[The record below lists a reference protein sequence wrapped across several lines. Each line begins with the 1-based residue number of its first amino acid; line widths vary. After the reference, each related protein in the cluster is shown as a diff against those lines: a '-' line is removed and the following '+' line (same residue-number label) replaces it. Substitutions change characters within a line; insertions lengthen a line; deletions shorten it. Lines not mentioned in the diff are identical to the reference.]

1 MQQKSIFNLLAIQDE
16 FFEIPK
22 KENLLCVNVVLLEE
36 QGVQQFTALL
46 QEQFAMAFFREGRLS
61 SGMAASVLGIPR
73 AHFLIKAMQEG
84 ATLLENTPED
94 FRRET
99 VLL

>member
-1 MQQKSIFNLLAIQDE
+1 
-16 FFEIPK
+16 
-22 KENLLCVNVVLLEE
+22 LLCLHKDEE
-36 QGVQQFTALL
+36 QFAALL
-46 QEQFAMAFFREGRLS
+46 QEQSAMAFFREGRLS

-73 AHFLIKAMQEG
+73 AHFLIKAMQGG

-99 VLL
+99 ALL